1 MSLRLPCTCDEAQ
14 EIINGILGQR
24 HFLVSGR
31 HLVQQARKR
40 SFSLDEVR
48 HVIYCGRVTGHIEA
62 GREHGEW
69 RCRIEG
75 EDVEG
80 DPLRVTVAV
89 NEVDN
94 QIIIITA
101 W

>member
-1 MSLRLPCTCDEAQ
+1 MSAQLPRTCDEAQ
-14 EIINGILGQR
+14 KIINGILGRR
-24 HFLVSGR
+24 HFIVSGK
-31 HLVQQARKR
+31 HLAQQAIKR
-40 SFSLDEVR
+40 NFSLDEVR
-48 HVIYCGRVTGHIEA
+48 HLIYCGRVTGRIEA
-62 GREHGEW
+62 GREPGEW

-80 DPLRVTVAV
+80 DPLSVTVAV
-89 NEVDN
+89 SEAGN